1 MEQNLYPHIESPDF
15 NRKITLKKE
24 FQNTK
29 IKGYTKEDY
38 KNITKISDELCNVK
52 DFELTNHQQFV
63 RNFLSFET
71 PYNSL
76 LLYHGLGTGKTCS
89 SISITEETRK
99 YMKLMGYT
107 KKIIVIASPV
117 VQENYKLQL
126 FDERK
131 LKLVDGY
138 WNIKACTGN
147 KFIEEVNPMFT
158 KNISREKVV
167 KQINKIIKN
176 WYQFMGY
183 LEFSNYIT
191 GIIKKANISLSDKEL
206 KDKNKIEIIEK
217 EFSNRVIVIDEVHNI
232 RTGDKMKRTSEHF
245 LNLVKY
251 AKDTKLIL
259 LTATPMYNDHREI
272 VWLLNLMNLNDGR
285 YMLKEKDI
293 FDKNGDLKINKK
305 GREIGKE
312 TLIQKS
318 TGYFSYV
325 KGNNPFTFPFHIMP
339 EVSKRKES
347 LRLLS
352 KSKSWNY
359 PTNQINGLKI
369 DIPIQY
375 LDLFIN
381 NISGT
386 MQEKAYNMLI
396 NRLKKDNPILK
407 KKNKGIQYTIID
419 GPLQL
424 LNMVYP
430 NKTLVEDKTT
440 TNVSSIEKMYGR
452 EGLMRLMKRGDNKR
466 DYEYKP
472 STISNYGRIFS
483 EEKIKTYSRKIHN
496 IITEVKKSKGVVMIY
511 SQFIEGGCVPIALA
525 LEELGLV
532 RSTGKNMFK
541 KQPKDGFKFV
551 NERNKTFF
559 GSYAMITGDPSI
571 SPNNKEELKEA
582 TNVKNKYG
590 ESVKVVIIS
599 KAGSEGL
606 DFKNIRQ
613 MHLMEP
619 WYNLNRTNQIIGRGV
634 RNLSHCM
641 LPFKERN
648 VEIFLYG
655 TQLNDKNNMEA
666 IDLYMYRLAE
676 QKSMKINEISQILKE
691 NALDCVLNKNQ
702 LTQYDK
708 KVEIELSSGINIK
721 DFDVRSKDYSF
732 ACEIGKCNYTCNL
745 NKDPSFKESTI
756 DTSTYNDYFIIL
768 NLDVLLKK
776 IKFIFTNGYIYHKK
790 QLFMLINQYKKYSDE
805 EIYIALDILI
815 NNKNEFLKDMLERPG
830 KLVNIGEYYLFQP
843 MELYNKNIPLLQ
855 RKTPVEYEN
864 SKIKLNIPKAIY
876 RKKSN
881 DVSIL
886 DNIVLNYK
894 YLIGEEK
901 SVNTPNKLQ
910 VKKYN
915 SVIKQINKHADIG
928 IELLATY
935 TIHHMMEELPYLS
948 KKRVLLKY
956 SEIQHK
962 KTKQV
967 LDKYFDKYKIGEV
980 EGNKA
985 IALPN
990 EKNTKR
996 KYNFFIKQKQSS
1008 SLNQPSWIEETK
1020 RLTKFTKQLI
1030 ETFKVKDWKS
1040 KWLLKDGKEKTV
1052 HFYDTFRDRIVSKI
1066 KELGE
1071 KTNSSGK
1078 QCNVGQS
1085 KKVISNKLAELINVV
1100 KDKDNKKEINSK
1112 IVSLKDMCIAITLYS
1127 YYLTYKHGEKYNY
1140 NVLEGFLY
1148 DVAFLPKIDKFKQD
1162 KEGNT
1167 LFLM

>member
-1 MEQNLYPHIESPDF
+1 MEQNLYPHIESSDF
-15 NRKITLKKE
+15 NKKITLKKE

-38 KNITKISDELCNVK
+38 KNITKISDDLCNVK
-52 DFELTNHQQFV
+52 DFELSNHQQFV

-99 YMKLMGYT
+99 YMKLMGHT

-138 WNIKACTGN
+138 WNIKSCTGN

-158 KNISREKVV
+158 KNVSREKVV

-191 GIIKKANISLSDKEL
+191 SIIKKANISLTDKEL
-206 KDKNKIEIIEK
+206 KDKNKIDIIEK

-259 LTATPMYNDHREI
+259 LTATPMYNDHKEI
-272 VWLLNLMNLNDGR
+272 IWLLNLMNLNDGR

-293 FDKNGDLKINKK
+293 FDKYGDLKVDKN

-312 TLIQKS
+312 TLIKKS

-325 KGNNPFTFPFHIMP
+325 KGNNPFSFPFHIMP
-339 EVSKRKES
+339 EVANRSES
-347 LRLLS
+347 LQLLT
-352 KSKSWNY
+352 KSNTWNY
-359 PTNQINGLKI
+359 PTSQINGLKI

-386 MQEKAYNMLI
+386 IQEKAYNLLI
-396 NRLKKDNPILK
+396 KRLKKDNPILN
-407 KKNKGIQYTIID
+407 KKNKGVQYTIID

-430 NKTLVEDKTT
+430 NKALIDDKKTT
-440 TNVSSIEKMYGR
+440 SPGVIDKMYGR
-452 EGLMRLMKRGDNKR
+452 EGLLRLMKRDDNKR
-466 DYEYKP
+466 GYEYKQ
-472 STISNYGRIFS
+472 STIDNYGRIFS

-496 IITEVKKSKGVVMIY
+496 IINEIKKSTGVVMIY

-525 LEELGLV
+525 LEELGLI
-532 RSTGKNMFK
+532 RSTKKNLFK
-541 KQPKDGFKFV
+541 TPPKKRFKFM
-551 NERNKTFF
+551 NNRNKAFF
-559 GSYAMITGDPSI
+559 GTYAMITGDPTI
-571 SPNNKEELKEA
+571 SPNNKIELKNA
-582 TNVKNKYG
+582 TNENNKYG
-590 ESVKVVIIS
+590 EMVKVVIIS

-641 LPFKERN
+641 LPFSERN

-655 TQLNDKNNMEA
+655 TQLNDKNDVEA

-676 QKSMKINEISQILKE
+676 QKAMKINEISQILKE

-702 LTQYDK
+702 LVGYDK
-708 KVEIELSSGINIK
+708 NVKINLSSGITIS
-721 DFDVRSKDYSF
+721 DFNVRAKDYSF
-732 ACEIGKCNYTCNL
+732 ACEVGKCNYTCNL
-745 NKDPSFKESTI
+745 NKDPSFKDTEV

-768 NLDVLLKK
+768 NLDILLKK
-776 IKFIFTNGYIYHKK
+776 IKFIFSNGYIFHKK
-790 QLFMLINQYKKYSDE
+790 QLFLLINQYKKYSDE
-805 EIYIALDILI
+805 EIYIALDILL
-815 NNKNEFLKDMLERPG
+815 NNKNEYLKDMLNRPG
-830 KLVNIGEYYLFQP
+830 KLVNIGEYYMFQP
-843 MELYNKNIPLLQ
+843 LELYNKNISLIQ
-855 RKTPVEYEN
+855 RKTPIEFEN
-864 SKIKLNIPKAIY
+864 SKISLNIPKAIY
-876 RKKSN
+876 NKKTN
-881 DVSIL
+881 DNSIL
-886 DNIVLNYK
+886 DSIISNYNYLNGKIKVL
-894 YLIGEEK
+894 
-901 SVNTPNKLQ
+901 NTPNKLEI
-910 VKKYN
+910 KKYN
-915 SVIKQINKHADIG
+915 SVIQAIHKNIG
-928 IELLATY
+928 IDIELLSVY
-935 TIHHMMEELPYLS
+935 TIHHLIEELPYIS
-948 KKRVLLKY
+948 KKRILLNY
-956 SEIQHK
+956 NQVEDK
-962 KTKQV
+962 KIKKILT
-967 LDKYFDKYKIGEV
+967 DYFDKYYIGKV
-980 EGNKA
+980 ENSKV

-990 EKNTKR
+990 EKASIR
-996 KYNFFIKQKQSS
+996 KYNFFVEQDNNVW
-1008 SLNQPSWIEETK
+1008 LEDVK
-1020 RLTKFTKQLI
+1020 RMSMLTKKLI
-1030 ETFKVKDWKS
+1030 ETFKVTNWQD
-1040 KWLLKDGKEKTV
+1040 KWLLKDAKEKTI
-1052 HFYDTFRDRIVSKI
+1052 HFYDIFRDRIVSKI
-1066 KELGE
+1066 KELGL

-1078 QCNVGQS
+1078 QCSIGQNKKTILS
-1085 KKVISNKLAELINVV
+1085 KMKTLENNIKEKL
-1100 KDKDNKKEINSK
+1100 NKKEANTK
-1112 IVSLKDMCIAITLYS
+1112 ITSLKNMCIAITLYS
-1127 YYLTYKHGEKYNY
+1127 YYLTYKHNEKYNY
-1140 NVLEGFLY
+1140 NLLEGFLY
-1148 DVAFLPKIDKFKQD
+1148 DVSLLPKIDKNKQD

-1167 LFLM
+1167 LFLV